1 MLAVC
6 AFARS
11 RQHRIKDEIHV
22 KLGKLATQKASS
34 EDGKKFGQ
42 KMVPGEMNA
51 KDKATVNRMSALSGA
66 AFDKAY
72 VKDMV
77 LDHKNDVAAV
87 KDFAGKT
94 LPTLQEHLKM
104 IQDINSKL

>member
-34 EDGKKFGQ
+34 EDVKKFG
-42 KMVPGEMNA
+42 
-51 KDKATVNRMSALSGA
+51 L
-66 AFDKAY
+66 AFDRAY

>member
-1 MLAVC
+1 
-6 AFARS
+6 
-11 RQHRIKDEIHV
+11 
-22 KLGKLATQKASS
+22 
-34 EDGKKFGQ
+34 
-42 KMVPGEMNA
+42 
-51 KDKATVNRMSALSGA
+51 
-66 AFDKAY
+66 
-72 VKDMV
+72 MV